1 MEQRNSMM
9 NSTNSRIK
17 YSEHKEQNTLLRQP
31 PRSFS
36 GKIKPS
42 SAEISNVNGPR
53 LVRISVV
60 DVDATDSSSDED
72 DVPSSSS
79 SSFTR
84 RRVKKFVNEI
94 CFENSTN
101 NAVFS
106 NRINKTVKKSNVNSC
121 GSNGNCNRK
130 RAVEIPA
137 SKKPLKLSST
147 TVTNVKKFRGVRQRP
162 WGKWAAEIR
171 DPLRR
176 VRLWLG
182 TYDTAEEAA
191 MVYDNAA
198 IQLRG
203 PDALTNFAV
212 PRPEIRTATTSGE
225 NSGDYSHNTLCSPTS
240 VLRFNTEEVESQN
253 HQVNAIRECEA
264 EEEVEEEKEEIQI
277 QDVSGANLG
286 GPENFTACLPFEAE
300 FPKDFFDFRSPV
312 PDLFSGTGF
321 EHNDNIFG
329 DSLCE
334 MFVDSG
340 HDFGFGSSTWPADDF
355 FQDIGDLLSDPLVA
369 L

>member
-9 NSTNSRIK
+9 SSTNCRIK
-17 YSEHKEQNTLLRQP
+17 YSKHKKQTSLLRQP

-42 SAEISNVNGPR
+42 MAEMSNVRGPR
-53 LVRISVV
+53 LVRISVI
-60 DVDATDSSSDED
+60 DADATDSSSDED
-72 DVPSSSS
+72 DVPSSLS

-84 RRVKKFVNEI
+84 QRVKKFVNEI
-94 CFENSTN
+94 CFEDSIND
-101 NAVFS
+101 AVLS
-106 NRINKTVKKSNVNSC
+106 NRNNRTVKKSIVNRS

-130 RAVEIPA
+130 RTVEIPA

-147 TVTNVKKFRGVRQRP
+147 TGSNVKKFRGVRQRP

-212 PRPEIRTATTSGE
+212 PRPEIKTVTTSAE
-225 NSGDYSHNTLCSPTS
+225 NSGDDSHSTLCSPTS
-240 VLRFNTEEVESQN
+240 VLRFKNEEAESQN
-253 HQVNAIRECEA
+253 HLVNTARESEA
-264 EEEVEEEKEEIQI
+264 EEEEEQETQN
-277 QDVSGANLG
+277 QDVSGTDSG
-286 GPENFTACLPFEAE
+286 RHENFTDCLPFEAE

-312 PDLFSGTGF
+312 PDLFSATVF
-321 EHNDNIFG
+321 EDNDKIHG
-329 DSLCE
+329 DSFSG

-340 HDFGFGSSTWPADDF
+340 HDFGFGLSTWPVDDF
-355 FQDIGDLLSDPLVA
+355 FQDIGDLLSDPMVA